1 MDLPK
6 LMQELRT
13 DEGKDDSI
21 ISSGIQSALDELDQ
35 QLSWFSGLSDGRQ
48 RALVNMDFNMG
59 WKQLSEEEDFLTA
72 METGDWRKAAREL
85 ERSQWG
91 RSMGVRSLRLL
102 QLVVGG

>member
-1 MDLPK
+1 MH
-6 LMQELRT
+6 
-13 DEGKDDSI
+13 
-21 ISSGIQSALDELDQ
+21 
-35 QLSWFSGLSDGRQ
+35 
-48 RALVNMDFNMG
+48 FNMG